1 MRMEPYNNLLQD
13 AAQGKCRYYIDFYEN
28 ENQKPEESSFGRKV
42 RLIGNYF
49 NDNPTIGKITLAALS
64 IITIIGLS
72 LGTIAGI
79 ALAILAASPIVLAG
93 IPIAS
98 YLMLKTPPIPQESI
112 DSPYKQLLGDG
123 EEKVRFEEADNPNEN
138 GHRDDLHDQVKDLC
152 LRAHKKAE
160 IYIVKLTVNPKTAL
174 YSFDFFQKKIK
185 EEWNGGTFWNP
196 CVTAKSSTFDEL
208 NIEKSRYNEGLLA
221 GYLEPMR
228 EVLDNL

>member
-28 ENQKPEESSFGRKV
+28 ENQKPEESSFGRNV

-152 LRAHKKAE
+152 LRTGKNAK
-160 IYIVKLTVNPKTAL
+160 ISIVRLTTNPETAR
-174 YSFDFFQKKIK
+174 YYFSFFQEKFKVQ
-185 EEWNGGTFWNP
+185 WTGGTWFNP
-196 CVTAKSSTFDEL
+196 CVTAEWETFDKL
-208 NIEKSRYNEGLLA
+208 DIEKSNYDEDMILGA
-221 GYLEPMR
+221 LEPMR